1 MSATDIMIRLK
12 QRVTEY
18 LEAQRL
24 YYGDKEVD
32 ETLEVLKW
40 QSEDLSNMGSLS
52 SIFILRLI
60 DDKTIFEAI
69 ETGLFK

>member
-1 MSATDIMIRLK
+1 MITLK

-40 QSEDLSNMGSLS
+40 QSEDLSNMGALS
-52 SIFILRLI
+52 RMFLLRLI

-69 ETGLFK
+69 ETGRFKQNKI

>member
-1 MSATDIMIRLK
+1 MITLK

-18 LEAQRL
+18 LEAQRF
-24 YYGDKEVD
+24 YHGDKEVD

-40 QSEDLSNMGSLS
+40 QSEDLSNMGALS
-52 SIFILRLI
+52 SMFLLLLI

-69 ETGLFK
+69 ETGRFKQNKI